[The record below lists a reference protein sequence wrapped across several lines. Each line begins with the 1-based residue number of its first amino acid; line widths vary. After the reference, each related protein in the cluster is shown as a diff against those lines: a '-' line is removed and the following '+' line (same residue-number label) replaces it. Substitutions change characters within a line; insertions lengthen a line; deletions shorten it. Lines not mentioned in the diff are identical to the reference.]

1 MNTQSSQNKPQY
13 KIKPGVQAII
23 DDVPDIAHIVEQLV
37 RAQSKTATIGKWK
50 VAKSFFAIQLG
61 ISIAS
66 GIDFLGFRTTASN
79 VLYINFEISDEKLHQ
94 RIQDLHHKMPNC
106 NLARF
111 KYLTM
116 TDLSLD
122 VSINELEA
130 ILDQCISEGFPVQV
144 LIIDPRMKAITRD
157 SNQDEVV
164 RAFCVNLDK
173 IIAKYKLAVIVVH
186 HEGVATNSDKAGKGS
201 TVFEAWL
208 DGWFK
213 IKPLSGIADKI
224 REIHIRSRDFESQVI
239 TAKFDYPIH
248 EVSQDALD
256 ARKAK
261 TQKAKDC
268 IISTLRTAILPERE
282 VRFQVLGAGH
292 TEYAFWRAR
301 KELVEEGRL
310 LISKAPNQAGNR
322 KLMQLVAVTHP

>member
-1 MNTQSSQNKPQY
+1 MNTQSSQNKPKYDFQS
-13 KIKPGVQAII
+13 GTQAIA
-23 DDVPDIAHIVEQLV
+23 DDVPEITHIVEGV
-37 RAQSKTATIGKWK
+37 IRAQSKTAIIGKWK
-50 VAKSFFAIQLG
+50 VAKSFFAKQLG
-61 ISIAS
+61 FSIAS
-66 GIDFLGFRTTASN
+66 GADFLGFKTTASN
-79 VLYINFEISDEKLHQ
+79 VLYINFEISKEMLQQ
-94 RIQDLHHKMPNC
+94 RIQDLQHKMSNC

-111 KYLTM
+111 KSLTL

-122 VSINELEA
+122 LSTDELEA
-130 ILDQCISEGFPVQV
+130 ILDQSILEGFFVQV

-173 IIAKYKLAVIVVH
+173 IISKYKLAVIVVH

-213 IKPLSGIADKI
+213 IKPLSGIADKM
-224 REIHIRSRDFESQVI
+224 REIHIRSRDFESQVV
-239 TAKFDYPIH
+239 TAKFVYPIH
-248 EVSQDALD
+248 EISQDVLD
-256 ARKAK
+256 AKKAK

-268 IISTLRTAILPERE
+268 IINTLRTTILEERE
-282 VRFQVLGAGH
+282 VRCQVLDAGH

-301 KELVEEGRL
+301 RELVEEGRL
-310 LISKAPNQAGNR
+310 LISKAPSQAGNR
-322 KLMQLVAVTHP
+322 KLMQLVVVPHP

>member
-1 MNTQSSQNKPQY
+1 MNMQSSQANPKY
-13 KIKPGVQAII
+13 KILSGAQAII
-23 DDVPDIAHIVEQLV
+23 DDVPDIPHIVEQLV
-37 RAQSKTATIGKWK
+37 RAQSKTAVIGKWK

-61 ISIAS
+61 IAIAS
-66 GIDFLGFRTTASN
+66 GAEFIGFKTIASN
-79 VLYINFEISDEKLHQ
+79 VLYINFEISEEMLQQ
-94 RIQDLHHKMPNC
+94 RIQDLHHKMSNL

-111 KYLTM
+111 KSLTI

-122 VSINELEA
+122 ASISELEA
-130 ILDQCISEGFPVQV
+130 ILDQCISEGFFVQV

-173 IIAKYKLAVIVVH
+173 IISKYKLAVIIVH
-186 HEGVATNSDKAGKGS
+186 HEGVASNPNKAGKGS

-208 DGWFK
+208 DGWFR
-213 IKPLSGIADKI
+213 INPLTGLADDI
-224 REIHIRSRDFESQVI
+224 REIHIWSRDCERQVI
-239 TAKFDYPIH
+239 IAKFDYPIH
-248 EVSQDALD
+248 EISQVALD

-268 IISTLRTAILPERE
+268 IISTLRTAILAERE

-292 TEYAFWRAR
+292 TQYAFWRAR

-310 LISKAPNQAGNR
+310 LISKAPSQAGNR
-322 KLMQLVAVTHP
+322 KLMQLVSHP